1 MFVNMTT
8 TVRFPRRM
16 LIFEIPLSHFLGTA
30 YVPEKA
36 PFLVEVLEEI
46 LKNANQ
52 DIVLN
57 ILSTM
62 FELHNMDK
70 SSWSVDMVNFDFMV
84 QNMQVLVASPS
95 FPVSPEGLQ
104 IQCVGNKQQL
114 QEILKGAAV

>member
-8 TVRFPRRM
+8 TVRFPRQM
-16 LIFEIPLSHFLGTA
+16 LIFEIPLSLFLGTA

-36 PFLVEVLEEI
+36 PLLVEVLEEI
-46 LKNANQ
+46 LKNANR
-52 DIVLN
+52 DTVLN

-62 FELHNMDK
+62 FELNDIDK
-70 SSWSVDMVNFDFMV
+70 SSWSVDMVNFDFMR

-95 FPVSPEGLQ
+95 FPVAPEGLQ

-114 QEILKGAAV
+114 QEILKWQ